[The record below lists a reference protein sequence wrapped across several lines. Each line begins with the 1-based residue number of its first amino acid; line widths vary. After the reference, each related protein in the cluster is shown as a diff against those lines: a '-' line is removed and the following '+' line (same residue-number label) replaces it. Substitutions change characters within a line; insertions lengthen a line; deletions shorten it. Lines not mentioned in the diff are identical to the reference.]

1 MANFPIEVEI
11 LIKPTGFFRGR
22 KLALIELLALGF
34 SNKTMAEESNI
45 SIKSVERILAEL
57 NTKLGNKTTQ
67 DDSGLRKLFNP
78 RVRLLSSLIA
88 EDICDIYSTSKP
100 RLIEELGGQL
110 KQTLILSCVGFSNK
124 AIADFYGIGEKAIE
138 LRFTQLFDYFG
149 VDTKSLSTENPRIGL
164 FISAYCRGNI
174 TKMQIKRLYRDTQPE
189 LLDEIYANA
198 DKFLAGLEATYKII
212 G

>member
-57 NTKLGNKTTQ
+57 NTKLGNKTAQ
-67 DDSGLRKLFNP
+67 DDNSLRKLFNP

-149 VDTKSLSTENPRIGL
+149 VDTKSLSAENPRIGL

-198 DKFLAGLEATYKII
+198 DKFLAGLEAIYKII